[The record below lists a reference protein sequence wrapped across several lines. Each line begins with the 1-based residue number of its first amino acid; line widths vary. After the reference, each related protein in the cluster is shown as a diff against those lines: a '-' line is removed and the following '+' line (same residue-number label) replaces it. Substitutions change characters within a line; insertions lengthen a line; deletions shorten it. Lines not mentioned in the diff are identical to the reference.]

1 MIVFKNQKMKRES
14 LVRTFLIF
22 ASAVIVASA
31 GLFFSQALGSENA
44 EYRMKPETVAN
55 YLHAII
61 EADRTLYALHVIER
75 MQETGTV
82 IASEGWKHRNA
93 LPLPAQMLMM
103 AGQRVEEKGLGLQ
116 YRLVS
121 LWPIYEKNGVR
132 SAYETEGLETLS
144 KDPTKPYYRI
154 IEENGRPYF
163 KAIYADLAVSK
174 ACVNCHNTHL
184 LSTRRDYKLGDVMGG
199 LVISF
204 SIDEMELNDS
214 TSIRSTGEVFR
225 K

>member
-22 ASAVIVASA
+22 ASSVIVASA

-44 EYRMKPETVAN
+44 EYGMKPETVAN

-61 EADRTLYALHVIER
+61 EADRTLYALHVVER

-154 IEENGRPYF
+154 YRGKRQ
-163 KAIYADLAVSK
+163 AILQGNLRRSGSLKSLRQLPQYSFTQ
-174 ACVNCHNTHL
+174 HT
-184 LSTRRDYKLGDVMGG
+184 TRLQLGDVMGG

>member
-1 MIVFKNQKMKRES
+1 
-14 LVRTFLIF
+14 
-22 ASAVIVASA
+22 
-31 GLFFSQALGSENA
+31 
-44 EYRMKPETVAN
+44 
-55 YLHAII
+55 
-61 EADRTLYALHVIER
+61 

-163 KAIYADLAVSK
+163 KAIYADLEVSK

-184 LSTRRDYKLGDVMGG
+184 LSTRH
-199 LVISF
+199 SF
-204 SIDEMELNDS
+204 TQHTTRLQ
-214 TSIRSTGEVFR
+214 TW
-225 K
+225 

>member
-1 MIVFKNQKMKRES
+1 
-14 LVRTFLIF
+14 
-22 ASAVIVASA
+22 
-31 GLFFSQALGSENA
+31 
-44 EYRMKPETVAN
+44 
-55 YLHAII
+55 
-61 EADRTLYALHVIER
+61 
-75 MQETGTV
+75 
-82 IASEGWKHRNA
+82 
-93 LPLPAQMLMM
+93 MM

-184 LSTRRDYKLGDVMGG
+184 LSTRRDYKLGDVMEG